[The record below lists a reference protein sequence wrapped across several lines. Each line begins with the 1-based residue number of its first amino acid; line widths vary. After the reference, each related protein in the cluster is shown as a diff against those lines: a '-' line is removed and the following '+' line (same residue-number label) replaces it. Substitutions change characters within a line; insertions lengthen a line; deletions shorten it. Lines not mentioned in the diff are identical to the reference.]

1 MVTGTRSQPAAAPR
15 PEIAA
20 SWARSSRSGVDGDR
34 LAVAHAPGADPRG
47 RLTSLAAPVLDRLS
61 GTLEDTRAT
70 VVLTDAHAAILDRRA
85 GSSRLHDLLDDLG
98 IVPGYSYA
106 EDVVGTNGMGTAA
119 EERRA
124 VQVIGEEH
132 YNEALRPLTC
142 VGVPIEHPITGR
154 LEGVL
159 DLTCFNED
167 AGPWMSPLVAEAV
180 AGVRALLEAQATAG
194 ERALLAA
201 FLRASQRGSDA
212 IVTLNDSFVLTNPA
226 AARLLDG
233 ADHAPLWEIGADAVS
248 ARSTPVHELQLAG
261 GALVRASF
269 EVVELGDRA
278 VGAVV
283 RLAEAGTGRSR
294 PRTGV
299 RSRTSSTAAE
309 ATIGPKTVTGRLV
322 AEVRHAVAS
331 GEPTLVRGPAGAG
344 KFTVAR
350 LALGDDRPVVF
361 DAGRAVIDGP
371 RVWLQEIE
379 AALADGQSVIIRHVD
394 VLASDAAAGLAAVLD
409 AAPVAAR
416 IVATAAED
424 AAAAPV
430 GAAQALADRFGHL
443 AQVPPLARRAEEL
456 PALVRTI
463 VGRLVPTGSL
473 RVAPEVVQA
482 LGRVDLPGN
491 LRQLESVLHRI
502 AVERRSGTVT
512 LDDLPAEVRAA
523 SHRPHLTAMEQHECE
538 AIAQAL
544 VAADGN
550 KLAAAKALGISRST
564 LYRKLDAYGL
574 QLDRRTW

>member
-1 MVTGTRSQPAAAPR
+1 L
-15 PEIAA
+15 A
-20 SWARSSRSGVDGDR
+20 S
-34 LAVAHAPGADPRG
+34 
-47 RLTSLAAPVLDRLS
+47 PVLDRLS
-61 GTLEDTRAT
+61 GTLSDTRAT
-70 VVLTDAHAAILDRRA
+70 VVLTDARAAILDRRA

-98 IVPGYSYA
+98 LVPGYSYA

-124 VQVIGEEH
+124 VRVIGAEY

-212 IVTLNDSFVLTNPA
+212 VVSLNDSFVLTNPA

-233 ADHAPLWEIGADAVS
+233 ADHAPLWEIGAEAVS
-248 ARSTPVHELQLAG
+248 GGHSPVREIRLVG
-261 GALVRASF
+261 GATVRASF

-278 VGAVV
+278 IGAVV
-283 RLAEAGTGRSR
+283 RLTDPAAGSGTT
-294 PRTGV
+294 RT
-299 RSRTSSTAAE
+299 RARAAG
-309 ATIGPKTVTGRLV
+309 APGTTDAADAASVTGRLV
-322 AEVRHAVAS
+322 TEVRTAVAS
-331 GEPTLVRGPAGAG
+331 GESTLLSGPAGSG

-350 LALGDDRPVVF
+350 LALAADEPVVF
-361 DAGRAVIDGP
+361 DGSRAVIDGP
-371 RVWLQEIE
+371 RQWLTEVE
-379 AALADGQSVIIRHVD
+379 AAIADGQAVIIRHLD
-394 VLASDAAAGLAAVLD
+394 ALADEVSAGLAAVLD
-409 AAPVAAR
+409 AAPAATR
-416 IVATAAED
+416 LVATTAEHAA
-424 AAAAPV
+424 
-430 GAAQALADRFGHL
+430 GAASAPRQALVDRFGQI
-443 AQVPPLARRAEEL
+443 ARVPGLGERAEEL
-456 PALVRTI
+456 PALVRSML
-463 VGRLVPTGSL
+463 GRLVPTGAL

-491 LRQLESVLHRI
+491 LRQLESVLHRV
-502 AVERRSGTVT
+502 AVRRRAGTVT
-512 LDDLPAEVRAA
+512 LDDLPPEVRAA
-523 SHRPHLTAMEQHECE
+523 THRPNLTVMEQHECE

-544 VAADGN
+544 ADADGN
-550 KLAAAKALGISRST
+550 KAAAASALGISRST

-574 QLDRRTW
+574 QLDRRAW